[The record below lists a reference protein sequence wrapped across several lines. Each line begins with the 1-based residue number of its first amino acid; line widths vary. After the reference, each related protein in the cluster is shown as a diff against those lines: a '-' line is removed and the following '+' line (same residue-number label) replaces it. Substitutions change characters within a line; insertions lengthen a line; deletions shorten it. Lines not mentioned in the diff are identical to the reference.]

1 MGGMLFAVEEVV
13 VVVVPCRDG
22 FVVGIVVVFA
32 VMCLDVVPLVSG
44 LCREAVAL
52 GEVVCAVVDV
62 CTVNVSPSQADEA
75 RFERGLIKWY
85 S

>member
-1 MGGMLFAVEEVV
+1 MWFAVEAVV

-32 VMCLDVVPLVSG
+32 VMCLDVVPLVCG
-44 LCREAVAL
+44 LCNGAVAL

-75 RFERGLIKWY
+75 RFERRLIKWY

>member
-1 MGGMLFAVEEVV
+1 MWFAVEEVV
-13 VVVVPCRDG
+13 VVVVPCMGD
-22 FVVGIVVVFA
+22 FVGIVVVFA
-32 VMCLDVVPLVSG
+32 VMCLNVVPLVSG

-75 RFERGLIKWY
+75 RFERRLIKWY

>member
-1 MGGMLFAVEEVV
+1 MLFAVEAVV

-32 VMCLDVVPLVSG
+32 VMCLEIVPLVSG
-44 LCREAVAL
+44 LCYDVAAL
-52 GEVVCAVVDV
+52 GKVDCAVVDV
-62 CTVNVSPSQADEA
+62 CTVNESPSRADEA
-75 RFERGLIKWY
+75 RFERALFKRY

>member
-1 MGGMLFAVEEVV
+1 MLWRVAVEWLGGMMFAVEEVV
-13 VVVVPCRDG
+13 VVVVSCWGG

-52 GEVVCAVVDV
+52 GDVVCAVVDV
-62 CTVNVSPSQADEA
+62 CTVNVSPRQVDEA
-75 RFERGLIKWY
+75 
-85 S
+85 

>member
-1 MGGMLFAVEEVV
+1 MFAVEEVV
-13 VVVVPCRDG
+13 VVVVVSCRDG

-52 GEVVCAVVDV
+52 GDVVCAVVDV
-62 CTVNVSPSQADEA
+62 CTVNVSPRQVDEA
-75 RFERGLIKWY
+75 
-85 S
+85 